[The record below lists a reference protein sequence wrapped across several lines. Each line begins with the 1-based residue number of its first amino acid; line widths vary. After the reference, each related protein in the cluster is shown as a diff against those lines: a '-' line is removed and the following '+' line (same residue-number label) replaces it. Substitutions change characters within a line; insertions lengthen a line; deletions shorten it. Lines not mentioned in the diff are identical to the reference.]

1 MLKSWL
7 KIWNKPYP
15 AMAEKKDNLLLSI
28 AIGLFV
34 FFFLMIFK
42 PFKITEEG
50 HDSVLMIAGFGL
62 VTTSIMLINFYL
74 LNKVVD
80 IYIPAENWKLKHTFY
95 SSLWNIST
103 IAIGNYFYMVFTS
116 DLENNFAELFA
127 VLYYTLSI
135 GVFPVLIILIYS
147 EHKMLISNQK
157 KAAKTTS
164 IIENRSL
171 KSLTKAPAKGVIEL
185 RADISSDDFIL
196 DSKALLFIKADGN
209 YSTFVMENN
218 REKKEIIKRIS
229 LKSVEEQI
237 KNHSEL
243 IRCHRSYIIHIDRV
257 KKVSGNARNIN
268 LHFDDSSLLVP
279 VSRAKEKE
287 VLASINHLE

>member
-1 MLKSWL
+1 M
-7 KIWNKPYP
+7 
-15 AMAEKKDNLLLSI
+15 D
-28 AIGLFV
+28 V
-34 FFFLMIFK
+34 
-42 PFKITEEG
+42 
-50 HDSVLMIAGFGL
+50 
-62 VTTSIMLINFYL
+62 
-74 LNKVVD
+74 
-80 IYIPAENWKLKHTFY
+80 YIPAENWKLKHTFY

-103 IAIGNYFYMVFTS
+103 IAVGNYFYMVFSS

-171 KSLTKAPAKGVIEL
+171 KSVTKAPVKDVIEL
-185 RADISSDDFIL
+185 KADISSDDFSL
-196 DSKALLFIKADGN
+196 NSKELLFIKADGN
-209 YSTFVMENN
+209 YSTFIMENN
-218 REKKEIIKRIS
+218 TEKKEIIKRIS

-237 KNHSEL
+237 KNHPKL
-243 IRCHRSYIIHIDRV
+243 IRCHRSYIIHIDKV
-257 KKVSGNARNIN
+257 KKVSGNARNIS
-268 LHFDDSSLLVP
+268 LHFDDNGLVVP

-287 VLASINHLE
+287 ILSAINHIG